1 MKKIKKNTLSI
12 FGYAGYLVFLA
23 NVYLTDKVSA
33 QTIPGLNTGTSSTT
47 SLPNVGLPSSSGGI
61 QPILSNFLNWLLGI
75 IGILAIIS
83 FVISGFQYFFAAT
96 DSKTLESAK
105 RNLTYSIIGIIVA
118 LSGYIV
124 IQAIN
129 AALSANST
137 TF

>member
-1 MKKIKKNTLSI
+1 MKNRIAKKTIFSGRNTFSI
-12 FGYAGYLVFLA
+12 LGAAGYLVLA
-23 NVYLTDKVSA
+23 VNIYLAGKVSA
-33 QTIPGLNTGTSSTT
+33 QTLN
-47 SLPNVGLPSSSGGI
+47 LPNVGLPSSPGGI

-129 AALSANST
+129 TALSANST